1 MAVSMAMIAVFLNID
16 EDRVVLAL
24 QEAGGNLDSTQG
36 EAVLDFSSVRRIDS
50 NALQALEEFA
60 RIAEEKA
67 VKVALRGVNVD
78 VYKVLKLVKLTRRFS
93 FVN

>member
-1 MAVSMAMIAVFLNID
+1 MIAVFLNID
-16 EDRVVLAL
+16 NERLVPAL
-24 QEAGGNLDSTQG
+24 QEAGEKLDSADG
-36 EAVLDFSSVRRIDS
+36 EAVLDFSSVRRIDTS
-50 NALQALEEFA
+50 ALRALEELA
-60 RIAEEKA
+60 QIADEKA